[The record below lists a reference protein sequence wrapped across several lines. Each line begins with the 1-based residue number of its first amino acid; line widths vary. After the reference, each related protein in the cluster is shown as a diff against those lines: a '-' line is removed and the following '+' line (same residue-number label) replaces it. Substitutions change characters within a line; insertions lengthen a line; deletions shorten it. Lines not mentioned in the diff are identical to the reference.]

1 MTLISLKLY
10 QFQSISMK
18 VLKFGGTSVG
28 SSENISK
35 VTKIVINESEKSS
48 IIVVVS
54 AVGEITN
61 KLISASSKAVDKN
74 LDYKNDI
81 KKIKIQHEKIIDN
94 LLNGNSLLETK
105 EIVSEKLSEL
115 ENLLDGIYLI
125 NEISAKTSDKLLSYG
140 ELISSLIIFEY
151 MQQCGLNVQ
160 LKNSQ
165 NLIVTD
171 NNYTNANVQFDETD
185 SNIKAYFR
193 NNSKI
198 ITVIP
203 GFISKSEDGEI
214 TTLGRGGSDYTAAI
228 IASALDAK
236 ALEIWTDVS
245 GMYRTNPK
253 LVKQAKPIAKL
264 SYLEAIELSHFG
276 AKVLYPP
283 TVLPVLNKNIPILIK
298 NTLLPNENGTLITNK
313 VDNVN
318 NNPIKG
324 ISNINEV
331 TLLTLQGNGMV
342 GIPGF
347 SKRLFETLAN
357 EKINIIITTKA
368 SYEH

>member
-1 MTLISLKLY
+1 MNKTNDTNKSKIISISKI
-10 QFQSISMK
+10 ISMK

-54 AVGEITN
+54 AVAGITN

-151 MQQCGLNVQ
+151 CPQKTSVKSTFARF
-160 LKNSQ
+160 LK
-165 NLIVTD
+165 
-171 NNYTNANVQFDETD
+171 YPDEM
-185 SNIKAYFR
+185 K
-193 NNSKI
+193 
-198 ITVIP
+198 
-203 GFISKSEDGEI
+203 ED
-214 TTLGRGGSDYTAAI
+214 D
-228 IASALDAK
+228 
-236 ALEIWTDVS
+236 LE
-245 GMYRTNPK
+245 K
-253 LVKQAKPIAKL
+253 L
-264 SYLEAIELSHFG
+264 
-276 AKVLYPP
+276 
-283 TVLPVLNKNIPILIK
+283 
-298 NTLLPNENGTLITNK
+298 
-313 VDNVN
+313 DNV
-318 NNPIKG
+318 KYRQ
-324 ISNINEV
+324 V
-331 TLLTLQGNGMV
+331 RHAF
-342 GIPGF
+342 PG
-347 SKRLFETLAN
+347 
-357 EKINIIITTKA
+357 
-368 SYEH
+368 